1 MMLGLKVPDLKRF
14 DPLKHIDI
22 SQRTVEADA
31 RLTNSAMGNNNTADC
46 DSTARITAVSH
57 FAMVLGQSIRDWGTV
72 SGTGPKCPC
81 LAL

>member
-31 RLTNSAMGNNNTADC
+31 WLPSSAMGNNNTADC
-46 DSTARITAVSH
+46 DLTAQFDAVSLS
-57 FAMVLGQSIRDWGTV
+57 AMVLGQSIRDRGTG
-72 SGTGPKCPC
+72 SGTGLKCPC